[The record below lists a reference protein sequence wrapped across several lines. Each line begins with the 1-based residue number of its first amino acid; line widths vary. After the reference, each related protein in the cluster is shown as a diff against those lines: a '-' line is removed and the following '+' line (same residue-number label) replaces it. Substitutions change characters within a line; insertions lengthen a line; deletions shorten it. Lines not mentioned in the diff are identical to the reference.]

1 VKPVTVFFLAKRF
14 LISRQKKTA
23 VSVISWIAVLGM
35 LVSSAAMVILLSA
48 FNGIEGMI
56 EGMYTAFDQEVT
68 MTPKNGSKISADSL
82 RKVLLLTKNIEGVNA
97 QSMFIQ
103 ERIII
108 RKEKK
113 WANAELWAVEPSFF
127 EMANVNTPEHLI
139 NGNPL
144 TGNSQALMG
153 VGLAN
158 KLGLHSMDLSPETAV
173 LYIPRQDRK
182 IRIGKSPFFQQ
193 RISVSGAIEYNKELN
208 DQVLLVPLSYAT
220 GFFSNE
226 VSGVLMSTAETK
238 RNSIKKNLVE
248 KFGGQFSIKTN
259 LEKNALIFKTSKSEK
274 LIVVII
280 LIFVFILSLFNLSA
294 SLTMTYLEKKAEFT
308 TMFSLGM
315 SSLDLSRI
323 FLVLGAMIVSLGV
336 FIGLSA
342 GSLLVFLHEQ
352 LHLIKIP
359 GTTNAFPS
367 NYDGVQIISLLFLLI
382 ILGFTATAVTTFFFN
397 ENKQKSIINFV
408 VSSI

>member
-1 VKPVTVFFLAKRF
+1 VKSGTVFFLAKRF

-23 VSVISWIAVLGM
+23 VSVISWIAVVGM

-56 EGMYTAFDQEVT
+56 EGMYTAFDQEVS
-68 MTPKNGSKISADSL
+68 MTPKNGSKISVDSL
-82 RKVLLLTKNIEGVNA
+82 RDILSLTKNIEGVNA
-97 QSMFIQ
+97 QSLFIQ
-103 ERIII
+103 ERIIV

-127 EMANVNTPEHLI
+127 QMANVNTPKHLI
-139 NGNPL
+139 NGKPL
-144 TGNSQALMG
+144 TGSGQALMG

-193 RISVSGAIEYNKELN
+193 RIGVFGAIEYNKELN
-208 DQVLLVPLSYAT
+208 DQLLLVPLSYAT

-226 VSGVLMSTAETK
+226 VSGVLISATETK
-238 RNSIKKNLVE
+238 RNSIKKALME
-248 KFGGQFSIKTN
+248 KYGDQFTIKTN
-259 LEKNALIFKTSKSEK
+259 LEKNALIFKTSESEK

-294 SLTMTYLEKKAEFT
+294 SLTMTYLEKKAQFT

-323 FLVLGAMIVSLGV
+323 FLALGAMIVSVGV
-336 FIGLSA
+336 IIGLSA
-342 GSLLVFLHEQ
+342 GSLLVLLHEQ

-359 GTTNAFPS
+359 GTLNAFPS
-367 NYDGVQIISLLFLLI
+367 NYNWIQILSLLFLLI
-382 ILGFTATAVTTFFFN
+382 ILGFTATAATTSFLIKTN
-397 ENKQKSIINFV
+397 RKAK
-408 VSSI
+408 

>member
-1 VKPVTVFFLAKRF
+1 VKPGTVFFLAKRF

-82 RKVLLLTKNIEGVNA
+82 RKVLSLTKNIEGVNA

-127 EMANVNTPEHLI
+127 EMANVNALEHLI

-144 TGNSQALMG
+144 TGSGQALMG

-238 RNSIKKNLVE
+238 RNSIKKTLVE

-367 NYDGVQIISLLFLLI
+367 NYDGLQITSLLFLLI
-382 ILGFTATAVTTFFFN
+382 ILGFTATAVTTSFLMKTN
-397 ENKQKSIINFV
+397 RKAQ
-408 VSSI
+408 

>member
-1 VKPVTVFFLAKRF
+1 MKPVTVFFLAKRF

-82 RKVLLLTKNIEGVNA
+82 RKVLSITKSIEGVNA

-144 TGNSQALMG
+144 TGSGQALMG

-238 RNSIKKNLVE
+238 RNSIKKTLVE

-342 GSLLVFLHEQ
+342 GSLLVLLHEQ

-367 NYDGVQIISLLFLLI
+367 NYDGLQITSLLFLLI
-382 ILGFTATAVTTFFFN
+382 ILGFTATAVTTSFLMKTN
-397 ENKQKSIINFV
+397 RKAQ
-408 VSSI
+408 

>member
-1 VKPVTVFFLAKRF
+1 MKPVTVFFLAKRF

-144 TGNSQALMG
+144 TGNSQALIG

-367 NYDGVQIISLLFLLI
+367 NYDGLQIISLLFLLI
-382 ILGFTATAVTTFFFN
+382 ILGFTATAVTTSFLMKTN
-397 ENKQKSIINFV
+397 RKA
-408 VSSI
+408 

>member
-1 VKPVTVFFLAKRF
+1 VKPGTVFFLAKRF

-82 RKVLLLTKNIEGVNA
+82 RKVLSLTKNIEGVNA

-127 EMANVNTPEHLI
+127 EMANVNALEHLI

-144 TGNSQALMG
+144 TGSGQALMG

-238 RNSIKKNLVE
+238 RNSIKKTLVE

-342 GSLLVFLHEQ
+342 GSLLVLLHEQ

-367 NYDGVQIISLLFLLI
+367 NYDGLQITSLLFLLI
-382 ILGFTATAVTTFFFN
+382 ILGFTATAVTTSFLMKTN
-397 ENKQKSIINFV
+397 RKAQ
-408 VSSI
+408 

>member
-1 VKPVTVFFLAKRF
+1 M
-14 LISRQKKTA
+14 
-23 VSVISWIAVLGM
+23 ISWIAVLGM

-82 RKVLLLTKNIEGVNA
+82 RKVLSLTKNIEGVNA

-144 TGNSQALMG
+144 TGTGQALMG

-226 VSGVLMSTAETK
+226 VSGVLMSTAESK

-367 NYDGVQIISLLFLLI
+367 NYDGLQIISLLFLLI
-382 ILGFTATAVTTFFFN
+382 ILGFTATAVTTSFLMKTN
-397 ENKQKSIINFV
+397 RKA
-408 VSSI
+408 

>member
-226 VSGVLMSTAETK
+226 VSGVLMSTAESK

-352 LHLIKIP
+352 LHLIKVP

-367 NYDGVQIISLLFLLI
+367 NYDGLQIISLLFLLI
-382 ILGFTATAVTTFFFN
+382 ILGFTATAVTTSFLMKTN
-397 ENKQKSIINFV
+397 RKAQ
-408 VSSI
+408 

>member
-1 VKPVTVFFLAKRF
+1 MKPVTVFFLAKRF

-82 RKVLLLTKNIEGVNA
+82 RKVLSLTKNIEGVNA

-144 TGNSQALMG
+144 TGAGQALMG

-238 RNSIKKNLVE
+238 RNSIKKNLIE

-367 NYDGVQIISLLFLLI
+367 NYDGLQITSLLFLLI
-382 ILGFTATAVTTFFFN
+382 ILGFTATAVTTSFLMKTN
-397 ENKQKSIINFV
+397 RKAQ
-408 VSSI
+408 

>member
-1 VKPVTVFFLAKRF
+1 MKPRTVFFLAKRF

-82 RKVLLLTKNIEGVNA
+82 RKVLSLTKNIEGVNA

-127 EMANVNTPEHLI
+127 EMANVNALEHLI

-144 TGNSQALMG
+144 TGSGQALMG

-238 RNSIKKNLVE
+238 RNSIKKTLVE

-342 GSLLVFLHEQ
+342 GSLLVLLHEQ

-367 NYDGVQIISLLFLLI
+367 NYDGLQITSLLFLLI
-382 ILGFTATAVTTFFFN
+382 ILGFTATAVTTSFLMKTN
-397 ENKQKSIINFV
+397 RKAQ
-408 VSSI
+408 

>member
-1 VKPVTVFFLAKRF
+1 VKPRTVFFLAKRF

-82 RKVLLLTKNIEGVNA
+82 RKVLSLTKNIEGVNA

-127 EMANVNTPEHLI
+127 EMANVNALEHLI

-144 TGNSQALMG
+144 TGSGQALMG

-238 RNSIKKNLVE
+238 RNSIKKTLVE

-367 NYDGVQIISLLFLLI
+367 NYDGLQITSLLFLLI
-382 ILGFTATAVTTFFFN
+382 ILGFTATAVTTSFLMKTN
-397 ENKQKSIINFV
+397 RKAQ
-408 VSSI
+408 

>member
-1 VKPVTVFFLAKRF
+1 MKPVTVFFLAKRF

-82 RKVLLLTKNIEGVNA
+82 RKVLSLTKNIEGVNA

-158 KLGLHSMDLSPETAV
+158 KLGLHSMDLSSETAV

-226 VSGVLMSTAETK
+226 VSGVLISTAETK

-342 GSLLVFLHEQ
+342 GSVLVFLHKQ

-367 NYDGVQIISLLFLLI
+367 NYDGLQIISLLFLLI
-382 ILGFTATAVTTFFFN
+382 ILGFTATAVTTSFLMKTN
-397 ENKQKSIINFV
+397 RKA
-408 VSSI
+408 

>member
-1 VKPVTVFFLAKRF
+1 MKPGTVFFLAKRF

-82 RKVLLLTKNIEGVNA
+82 RKVLSLTKNIEGVNA

-144 TGNSQALMG
+144 TGTGQALMG

-226 VSGVLMSTAETK
+226 VSGVLMSTAESK

-367 NYDGVQIISLLFLLI
+367 NYDGLQIISLLFLLI
-382 ILGFTATAVTTFFFN
+382 ILGFTATAVTTSFLMKTN
-397 ENKQKSIINFV
+397 RKA
-408 VSSI
+408 